1 MAKNKTC
8 FDLTDQ
14 RKIQNLISFLKS
26 WGKLQLFGPTLP
38 IRGQPPKIGG
48 KLEIGKCSKDTL
60 DTFLKARLKLF
71 YFASI
76 HPQYLRAR

>member
-1 MAKNKTC
+1 M
-8 FDLTDQ
+8 
-14 RKIQNLISFLKS
+14 
-26 WGKLQLFGPTLP
+26 LFGQKPP

-48 KLEIGKCSKDTL
+48 KLEAMGIGKCSKDTL

-71 YFASI
+71 DFASI